1 MFTMKYARAD
11 GNTFLTTVRK
21 MKAELFKDIW
31 LEKQAVIDGYTVDAI
46 RVTRIDGLEHCS
58 GMIQAMYPQW
68 TMDAAEDIWDQVPWD
83 NPDEQKIQE
92 LILKTQK
99 QYHWM

>member
-11 GNTFLTTVRK
+11 GNTFLATVRG

-46 RVTRIDGLEHCS
+46 RVIRLDGNTAEVILLYCTDNKELFKLKCLYKTIS
-58 GMIQAMYPQW
+58 VYNKVISIQLNGKSFPIGKIK
-68 TMDAAEDIWDQVPWD
+68 ED
-83 NPDEQKIQE
+83 
-92 LILKTQK
+92 
-99 QYHWM
+99 